1 MVVGVLILSFGYR
14 YGIVRG
20 RDPMLLDGKSV
31 ADDILAALML
41 TGSCEGSLPRSKLA
55 NSIVSI
61 DRARVFAG
69 AWWRSSHKL
78 NRRNTF
84 LHKKMLAN
92 YDLSS
97 RWCEPC
103 RFAPPNLVSD
113 FGAVRAHVIVM
124 RSCSSKFQSDPIRST
139 LAIRYVGLVRYGE
152 RADEEGRRDEV
163 VRLAFLCRSGTC
175 NESAN
180 IGPGFYSASL
190 LSFSISSTSSAG
202 GALRCS
208 SRSSHSNNQQQ
219 RLLAVAAA
227 GLRFWTIPRGQTR
240 LR

>member
-1 MVVGVLILSFGYR
+1 
-14 YGIVRG
+14 
-20 RDPMLLDGKSV
+20 
-31 ADDILAALML
+31 ML

-113 FGAVRAHVIVM
+113 FGAVRAHVIVIAIKISI
-124 RSCSSKFQSDPIRST
+124 RSDPIHPRHS
-139 LAIRYVGLVRYGE
+139 LRRPSSFGE

-227 GLRFWTIPRGQTR
+227 GLRFWTIPRGQAR